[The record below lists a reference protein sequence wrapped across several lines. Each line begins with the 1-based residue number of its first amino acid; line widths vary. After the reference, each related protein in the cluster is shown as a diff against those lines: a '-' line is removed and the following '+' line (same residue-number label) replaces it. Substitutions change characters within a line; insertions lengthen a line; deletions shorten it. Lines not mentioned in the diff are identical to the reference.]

1 MMSAPSDDAKDV
13 LKSVWEAQGDP
24 ALTLDDECSPTKVCR
39 NMQGITFDGFAEE
52 GTDLRLAWRQKLER
66 EGKYNTSGGS
76 IRDLVLG
83 SDSPS

>member
-1 MMSAPSDDAKDV
+1 MAAPSEDAKDV

-52 GTDLRLAWRQKLER
+52 GSDLRTAWRQKLER

-76 IRDLVLG
+76 IRDIVLG
-83 SDSPS
+83 QQS

>member
-1 MMSAPSDDAKDV
+1 MTAPADDAKGV

-39 NMQGITFDGFAEE
+39 NMQGITFEGFADEPLH
-52 GTDLRLAWRQKLER
+52 LRTAWRQRLER

-76 IRDLVLG
+76 IRDIVLG
-83 SDSPS
+83 QQS

>member
-1 MMSAPSDDAKDV
+1 MTAPADDAKGV

-39 NMQGITFDGFAEE
+39 NMQGITFEGFAEE
-52 GTDLRLAWRQKLER
+52 GLDLRSAWRQRLER

-76 IRDLVLG
+76 IRDIVLG
-83 SDSPS
+83 QQS

>member
-1 MMSAPSDDAKDV
+1 MTAPADDAKGV

-39 NMQGITFDGFAEE
+39 NMQGITFEGFADE
-52 GTDLRLAWRQKLER
+52 GLDLRTAWRQRLER

-76 IRDLVLG
+76 IRDIVLG
-83 SDSPS
+83 QQS

>member
-1 MMSAPSDDAKDV
+1 MSAPSDDAKDV

-83 SDSPS
+83 SDSQS

>member
-1 MMSAPSDDAKDV
+1 MSEPGTAKDV
-13 LKSVWEAQGDP
+13 LKTVWEAQGEP
-24 ALTLDDECSPTKVCR
+24 AEQLDEECSPTKVCR

-52 GTDLRLAWRQKLER
+52 GTDIRTAWRARLER

-83 SDSPS
+83 SNEQG